1 MPERA
6 EGERHVSRTPG
17 DEADG
22 EEAGGK
28 GLSRG
33 VRAVHAYGMH
43 AACIWY
49 VYGMCEAC
57 ILHVPSRLHVCCC
70 VHIAKACPEALR
82 FHSPM
87 CSGRCCVRGSTYV
100 APLK

>member
-28 GLSRG
+28 GLA
-33 VRAVHAYGMH
+33 RACVQCMHMCTWHACCMHIACVWHVHVHA
-43 AACIWY
+43 
-49 VYGMCEAC
+49 
-57 ILHVPSRLHVCCC
+57 HVHV
-70 VHIAKACPEALR
+70 
-82 FHSPM
+82 
-87 CSGRCCVRGSTYV
+87 
-100 APLK
+100 